1 MKGKSSDMMYIFQ
14 NIRVELK
21 TRKWSV
27 DRYCKKLGIRR
38 NTFYNWEMKNN
49 LPASYLIR
57 TAELFGLTVDE
68 LIHRREET
76 PNEQT

>member
-1 MKGKSSDMMYIFQ
+1 MLYLFR
-14 NIRVELK
+14 NIRAELK
-21 TRKWSV
+21 KRKWSI
-27 DRYCKKLGIRR
+27 DRYCKKLGVRR
-38 NTFYNWEMKNN
+38 NSFYNWEIKND

-76 PNEQT
+76 ADVQA

>member
-1 MKGKSSDMMYIFQ
+1 MSNDEIRKQLEKQLEILFQ
-14 NIRVELK
+14 NIRAELK
-21 TRKWSV
+21 SRKWSV

-57 TAELFGLTVDE
+57 TAELFGMSVDE
-68 LIHRREET
+68 LLRS
-76 PNEQT
+76 

>member
-1 MKGKSSDMMYIFQ
+1 MMYIFQ
-14 NIRVELK
+14 NIRAELK
-21 TRKWSV
+21 KRKWSI
-27 DRYCKKLGIRR
+27 DRYCRKLGVRR
-38 NTFYNWEMKNN
+38 NRFYCWKKAND

-57 TAELFGLTVDE
+57 TAELFGLTVEE